1 MDTSKIFGEPSRRWT
16 AESVARLCGEEIR
29 QLRENALA
37 LGAGEVVAL
46 CDAALPAHEPAAPR
60 SAAAPR
66 SQGKSNLVPRRTAF
80 QARGVTL
87 HEGMAS
93 WGGVRGSDGMV
104 VFSLW
109 AQDIRQEN
117 GACSYLLWAPNVAG
131 SRPWSDTRGGKER
144 LQQCKLAHERGT
156 AEGLLV
162 HGVRRQGFLP
172 EDRASTIK
180 GVDRDVVIV
189 FQVVLRGAEYWAVW
203 GRASSS

>member
-1 MDTSKIFGEPSRRWT
+1 
-16 AESVARLCGEEIR
+16 
-29 QLRENALA
+29 
-37 LGAGEVVAL
+37 
-46 CDAALPAHEPAAPR
+46 
-60 SAAAPR
+60 
-66 SQGKSNLVPRRTAF
+66 
-80 QARGVTL
+80 
-87 HEGMAS
+87 MAS
-93 WGGVRGSDGMV
+93 WGGVRSSDGMV

-109 AQDIRQEN
+109 AQDIRYEG

-144 LQQCKLAHERGT
+144 LQHCKLAHERGS

-162 HGVRRQGFLP
+162 YGTRRQGFLP